1 MGLSSS
7 DVEATLSTSA
17 SVVSTVTSELIPST
31 VDVSVTAWISWTLPL
46 NGTATKN
53 DNQEEQRSYLSSRS
67 PLLPL
72 DSAPNDFENWTYW
85 VTEAERSLKRDELDE
100 VAYSAVYIIVG
111 LIGFLCNF
119 SIVFVILRYRSLRT
133 TQNAVVVNLCFADIL
148 IEVTATG
155 AVIGQL
161 SLDFKPTTCYCI
173 GFVMGIGPV
182 VAVLTIAFISRSR
195 HYAVTVGQPMQRQAA
210 AAATTVASVI
220 VIWVASVLLTA
231 PILFQAIVVEACEPF
246 GCCFFFQTGIVY
258 GTLFTLLGYVVPNV
272 IVIQYYIRILALV
285 RSSRRRVQ
293 NASSV
298 TTTQSPPKFHRQ
310 LTEVRLAMQFG
321 SICFF
326 LNLSYLPVLL
336 LMWIETPTR
345 LIKGHVRGAICML
358 YLIVPITNSIFYF
371 LFNRK
376 TRQEISRMLIG
387 LTSGICVTDRTD
399 SMATIQ
405 TIQ

>member
-1 MGLSSS
+1 ML
-7 DVEATLSTSA
+7 TSA
-17 SVVSTVTSELIPST
+17 SVVSTVTTSKPIPAT
-31 VDVSVTAWISWTLPL
+31 VDVSVTAWISCNPTL
-46 NGTATKN
+46 NGTVTKN
-53 DNQEEQRSYLSSRS
+53 DTQVEHRSCSSSRS
-67 PLLPL
+67 PLLL
-72 DSAPNDFENWTYW
+72 LESAPGDFENWTYW

-119 SIVFVILRYRSLRT
+119 SIVLVILRNRSLRT

-161 SLDFKPTTCYCI
+161 NLDFKPTTCYCI

-195 HYAVTVGQPMQRQAA
+195 HYAVAVVQPMERQAA
-210 AAATTVASVI
+210 TVTTVASVL

-258 GTLFTLLGYVVPNV
+258 GALFTLLGYVVPNV
-272 IVIQYYIRILALV
+272 IVIQYYIRILVLV

-293 NASSV
+293 NASSSA
-298 TTTQSPPKFHRQ
+298 TTTTTTTTPSPPKFHRQ

-345 LIKGHVRGAICML
+345 LINGHVRGAICMM

-387 LTSGICVTDRTD
+387 LTSHICVTDRTD

-405 TIQ
+405 TAQ

>member
-1 MGLSSS
+1 MDLPSS
-7 DVEATLSTSA
+7 DVETTLSASA
-17 SVVSTVTSELIPST
+17 SVTSTVTSELIRSA
-31 VDVSVTAWISWTLPL
+31 VDVSVTAGISCNLTL
-46 NGTATKN
+46 NGTVTKN
-53 DNQEEQRSYLSSRS
+53 DNQLEHHSPSSSRS
-67 PLLPL
+67 PLFSL
-72 DSAPNDFENWTYW
+72 DSVPGDFKNWTFW

-111 LIGFLCNF
+111 VIGFLCNF
-119 SIVFVILRYRSLRT
+119 LIVFVILRNRSLRT
-133 TQNAVVVNLCFADIL
+133 TQNAVVVNLCVADIL

-195 HYAVTVGQPMQRQAA
+195 HYAVTLVHPMERQAA
-210 AAATTVASVI
+210 ATVASVTF
-220 VIWVASVLLTA
+220 IWVVSVLLTA

-258 GTLFTLLGYVVPNV
+258 GTVFTLLVYVVPNI
-272 IVIQYYIRILALV
+272 IVIQYYIRILVQV

-293 NASSV
+293 NAST

-336 LMWIETPTR
+336 LMWIETPTQ
-345 LIKGHVRGAICML
+345 LIKGNVRGAICML
-358 YLIVPITNSIFYF
+358 YLIVPITNSVFYF

-376 TRQEISRMLIG
+376 TRQEITRLLIG
-387 LTSGICVTDRTD
+387 MTSHLCVAERTD

-405 TIQ
+405 TVQ